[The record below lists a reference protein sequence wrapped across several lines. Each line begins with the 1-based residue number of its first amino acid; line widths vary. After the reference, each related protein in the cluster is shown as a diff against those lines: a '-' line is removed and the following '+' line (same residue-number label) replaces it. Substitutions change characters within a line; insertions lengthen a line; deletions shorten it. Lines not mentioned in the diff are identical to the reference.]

1 MLNAGH
7 DAYAYMSVCLV
18 HVLGAIVIQAVTEV
32 QYYDSQ
38 DYFFYIMQVMSIH
51 FSVTYLVRP
60 KQKPNSYL
68 WTLLSVTYYCT

>member
-1 MLNAGH
+1 MGH

-38 DYFFYIMQVMSIH
+38 DYFCNHASYVCIH
-51 FSVTYLVRP
+51 FSVT
-60 KQKPNSYL
+60 
-68 WTLLSVTYYCT
+68 